1 MHEMYLRENELREIH
16 FELHEIHFEL
26 HEVNFEL
33 HENEMREINF
43 AHEQVNPL
51 GHYNIFSFT

>member
-16 FELHEIHFEL
+16 
-26 HEVNFEL
+26 FEL